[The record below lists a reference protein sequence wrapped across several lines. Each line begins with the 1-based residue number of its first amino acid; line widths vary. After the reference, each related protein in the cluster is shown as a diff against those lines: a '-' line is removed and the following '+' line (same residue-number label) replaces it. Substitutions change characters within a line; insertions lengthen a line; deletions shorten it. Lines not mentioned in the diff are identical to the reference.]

1 MSQKTNIQW
10 ADSTINP
17 VMGCGG
23 CELFPTPGAVVSS
36 INAAAANLG
45 VSLDSR
51 RLLKSMIAEGHANIA
66 APGVGHRDKLTT
78 TNIYHFR
85 DRLGEVVTDSHGRAA
100 GRAAVEAIK
109 SAVTCYA
116 ARLHLNRGASIIKP
130 ERTPKKGYAPTFEQL
145 TQFEGRLAT
154 AAGWSDLLGTPRP
167 ESPWK
172 DGLPRM
178 IFVSDMGDAL
188 SSKGLFPF
196 LKQEVTHLST
206 EKGRR
211 HLWIWLTKRPHIMRD
226 FADEIGGLPGN
237 VCAMTTVTGPDA
249 LHRVDELRQIRASCR
264 GLSVEPLWERIP
276 PESLDLTGIDWL
288 ILGGES
294 GGTRTFDLA
303 WAEELRTHCQKNGTA
318 FFLKQLGRNPVK
330 DGKAM
335 RLKDPHGGDWSE
347 WPEHLQVREFPQ
359 HFHQYRQ
366 AERSRRAPRLA
377 HA

>member
-1 MSQKTNIQW
+1 MSKNTKIQW
-10 ADSTINP
+10 CDSTINP
-17 VMGCGG
+17 VMGCSG
-23 CELFPTPGAVVSS
+23 CELFPTPGVVVNS
-36 INAAAANLG
+36 INAAAANMG

-51 RLLKSMIAEGHANIA
+51 RLLKSLIAEGHEGIA
-66 APGVGHRDKLTT
+66 SPGVGHREALTT

-85 DRLGEVVTDSHGRAA
+85 DRLGEAVTVLHGRAA
-100 GRAAVEAIK
+100 GKAAVAAIK
-109 SAVTCYA
+109 SQVTCYA
-116 ARLHLNRGASIIKP
+116 AKLHLNRGASVINP

-145 TQFEGRLAT
+145 TKFDGRMAT

-167 ESPWK
+167 GSPWK

-178 IFVSDMGDAL
+178 IFISDMGDAM

-196 LKQEVTHLST
+196 IKQEVTHLST

-211 HLWIWLTKRPHIMRD
+211 HLWLWLTKRPHIMRD
-226 FADEIGGLPGN
+226 FAEEIGGLPGN

-249 LHRVDELRQIRASCR
+249 LHRVDELRQIQAACR

-276 PESLDLTGIDWL
+276 PQSLDLSGIDWL

-303 WAEELRTHCQKNGTA
+303 WVAELRAHCQKNNTA
-318 FFLKQLGRNPVK
+318 FFLKQLGRNPVL

-335 RLKDPHGGDWSE
+335 RLKDPHGGDWTE
-347 WPEHLQVREFPQ
+347 WPKHLRVREFPR
-359 HFHQYRQ
+359 HFHQYRL
-366 AERSRRAPRLA
+366 AERTQSRSGLA
-377 HA
+377 RP